1 MFEKH
6 FTSADF
12 ITIGKSGQAL
22 FPARPF
28 CLRFYG
34 NGKNEVGFGT
44 KSRFKSLC
52 GSSSISHILPYQA
65 GFHFILI

>member
-1 MFEKH
+1 MFAKH

-12 ITIGKSGQAL
+12 ITIGKSGVIL

-28 CLRFYG
+28 CFRFYG

-44 KSRFKSLC
+44 KLHLKD
-52 GSSSISHILPYQA
+52 
-65 GFHFILI
+65 